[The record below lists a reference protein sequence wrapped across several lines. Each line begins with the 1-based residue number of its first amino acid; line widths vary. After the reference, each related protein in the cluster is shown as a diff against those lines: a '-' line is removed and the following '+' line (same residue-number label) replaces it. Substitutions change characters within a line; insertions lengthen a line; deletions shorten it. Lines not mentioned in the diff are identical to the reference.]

1 MVDVRRGP
9 VTFAVQFPAPGYR
22 EGLGARKRGSGG
34 RRARDGDFLF
44 YRDNSMMYDYRDTV
58 RSDARNR
65 HKKDFLPRPKEQR
78 GRGRESSEYREAARS
93 TGVGEAATTI
103 KRAEDEEAQR

>member
-22 EGLGARKRGSGG
+22 EGLEVRERGSGG
-34 RRARDGDFLF
+34 GRAGDGDFLF

-65 HKKDFLPRPKEQR
+65 RKKDFLPRPKGAREGEFRVQGGSEEYR
-78 GRGRESSEYREAARS
+78 GWRGSDNDKKGRG
-93 TGVGEAATTI
+93 
-103 KRAEDEEAQR
+103 